1 MRTVLDGLYRLC
13 GILAGFFLVM
23 IAVIILAQIAS
34 RELNLALP
42 STDDFAGFTMAASAF
57 LGLAPTLRSGAHIRV
72 TLLIGFMPKG
82 PRRGAELLCLVI
94 AIALLGYFSW
104 YAVNMTW
111 ESYVFNDRSA
121 GVLPIPLWIPQTG
134 MSLGIIVLTIAFL
147 DDLVT
152 VLRGGTPSYEAATE
166 VALESDRLGDSLET
180 AKERS

>member
-57 LGLAPTLRSGAHIRV
+57 LGLAHIRV

>member
-1 MRTVLDGLYRLC
+1 
-13 GILAGFFLVM
+13 
-23 IAVIILAQIAS
+23 
-34 RELNLALP
+34 
-42 STDDFAGFTMAASAF
+42 
-57 LGLAPTLRSGAHIRV
+57 
-72 TLLIGFMPKG
+72 
-82 PRRGAELLCLVI
+82 
-94 AIALLGYFSW
+94 
-104 YAVNMTW
+104 MTW